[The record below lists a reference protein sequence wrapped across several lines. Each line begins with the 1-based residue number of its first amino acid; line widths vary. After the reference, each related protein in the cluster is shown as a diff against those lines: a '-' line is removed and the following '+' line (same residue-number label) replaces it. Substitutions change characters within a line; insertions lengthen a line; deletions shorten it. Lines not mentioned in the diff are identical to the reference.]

1 LFHRGTSLCAP
12 LPRAGWP
19 PAADKKTWHASE
31 QMPKSKA
38 YEMAEEVKEHPVVER
53 WRKDADADD
62 GEDIMKMMDEFKKV
76 AKTKD
81 AEKKKALK
89 ALKKE
94 FPNADAAELQA
105 KLVEK
110 NGKADEDMITEAEF
124 VTAFTKG
131 IKLKDA
137 DGQPIKVTGD
147 DAKRLFKAADTSRDG
162 FVSFNEFVCLMA
174 VMQKGSPEKK
184 LDLVFRIYDADKSG
198 KLEEGEIRNLLT
210 QMLTTEDADEKA
222 TQIDNVVKM
231 VMEKDGADGSKADK
245 KISQDEL
252 KQALADTGILTAC
265 MGQNIDF
272 SGAVSNMYNKT
283 VKSRACLV
291 M

>member
-1 LFHRGTSLCAP
+1 M
-12 LPRAGWP
+12 
-19 PAADKKTWHASE
+19 PAADKKITRHASG

-94 FPNADAAELQA
+94 FPDADAAELQA

-162 FVSFNEFVCLMA
+162 FVSF
-174 VMQKGSPEKK
+174 K
-184 LDLVFRIYDADKSG
+184 
-198 KLEEGEIRNLLT
+198 
-210 QMLTTEDADEKA
+210 
-222 TQIDNVVKM
+222 
-231 VMEKDGADGSKADK
+231 
-245 KISQDEL
+245 
-252 KQALADTGILTAC
+252 
-265 MGQNIDF
+265 
-272 SGAVSNMYNKT
+272 
-283 VKSRACLV
+283 
-291 M
+291 